1 MLTKKSSHICGVFL
15 RTVGNVKNLAL
26 IADIKNELQ
35 SKTVAH
41 FLLISGISVLHKI

>member
-1 MLTKKSSHICGVFL
+1 MLVKKTVSVCRVFL